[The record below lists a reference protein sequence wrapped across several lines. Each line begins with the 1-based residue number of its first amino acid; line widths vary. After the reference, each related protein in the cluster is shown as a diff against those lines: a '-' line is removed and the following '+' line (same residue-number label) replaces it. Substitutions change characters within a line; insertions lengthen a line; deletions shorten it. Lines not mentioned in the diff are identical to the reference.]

1 MNRDEN
7 STISY
12 QCHSGF
18 YMYFIKKNIHPY
30 LQLRILTK
38 YHYFLCMC
46 YAKESNFSFKI
57 NCTQADFQRLIGN
70 KVRTH
75 TFIQAN
81 IPLT

>member
-1 MNRDEN
+1 MKTVQFPINVILD
-7 STISY
+7 STCILL
-12 QCHSGF
+12 
-18 YMYFIKKNIHPY
+18 KNIHPY
-30 LQLRILTK
+30 LQLRVLTK